1 MHISAR
7 SDYAV
12 RAVVAL
18 AAAGGT
24 GPVKSEII
32 ATGQGIP
39 QKFLE
44 SILNDL
50 RHAGLVRSQR
60 GPDGGY
66 WLNRPAKDIFVADVI
81 RAVDGPMATVRGQR
95 PEDIVYAGSAAPLQ
109 RVWIAVRHNLRDVLE
124 NVTVAHIASGTL
136 PARVEKLA
144 ADAEAWKT
152 R

>member
-7 SDYAV
+7 ADYAV

-18 AAAGGT
+18 ADIGE
-24 GPVKSEII
+24 GPVKSETL
-32 ATGQGIP
+32 ATAQAIP

-60 GPDGGY
+60 GPEGGY
-66 WLNRPAKDIFVADVI
+66 WLNHPAEGITVADVI
-81 RAVDGPMATVRGQR
+81 RAVDGPLATVRGQR
-95 PEDIVYAGSAAPLQ
+95 PEDMAYDGPARPLQ

-124 NVTVAHIASGTL
+124 RTTVADIANGAL
-136 PARVEKLA
+136 PAHVEELA
-144 ADAEAWKT
+144 ADRDAWRT

>member
-12 RAVVAL
+12 RAIVAL
-18 AAAGGT
+18 AAGSADR
-24 GPVKSEII
+24 PMKSE
-32 ATGQGIP
+32 AMASSQAIP

-60 GPDGGY
+60 GPEGGY
-66 WLNRPAKDIFVADVI
+66 WLNRPAKEIYVADVI

-95 PEDIVYAGSAAPLQ
+95 PEDITYADPAQSLQ

-124 NVTVAHIASGTL
+124 NVTVAHIAAGTL
-136 PARVEKLA
+136 PARVERLA
-144 ADAEAWKT
+144 ADSEAWKT